1 MADDNNF
8 KLRVL
13 GLSPFWLLISLLAL
27 GSFVFLSISALQNDN
42 LLLAITVLVMF
53 IIFISGLV
61 LSGLK
66 VEDDASWGSNTLS
79 MTLGFVAWTLW
90 LELGNLGAQ
99 QSVIFQP
106 LGQNHLFA
114 TISGEL
120 PLITEVVSNAL
131 LIPIAEEMFWAV
143 GLSYT
148 IIRVMNGF
156 SKKYSF
162 LGKPWLQIL
171 VVVIISGLSFA
182 YFHVGS
188 ASLAGFVI
196 AAIIFR
202 TVLLVSVYADKY
214 YDYIKWLG
222 LTLAFTL
229 GAHFA
234 NNIAQYGYSNTIAAL
249 QTEPVVLVIVLL
261 FFGTVFVSGLNHLIS
276 IIEKSRK
283 RIVES

>member
-1 MADDNNF
+1 MADNNSDF
-8 KLRVL
+8 RPKIL
-13 GLSPFWLLISLLAL
+13 GLTPFWLLTSLLAL

-42 LLLAITVLVMF
+42 LLLGITVLVMF

-66 VEDDASWGSNTLS
+66 IDDKASWGSNTLS
-79 MTLGFVAWTLW
+79 LTLGFAVWTLW
-90 LELGNLGAQ
+90 LKLGSLGAQ
-99 QSVIFQP
+99 QSVIFEP

-120 PLITEVVSNAL
+120 PLIVEVVSNAL

-148 IIRVMNGF
+148 LIRIMNGF
-156 SKKYSF
+156 AKKYSLF
-162 LGKPWLQIL
+162 GKPWFQIL
-171 VVVIISGLSFA
+171 VVVLISGFTFA

-188 ASLAGFVI
+188 ASLVAFVI
-196 AAIIFR
+196 MAIFFR
-202 TVLLVSVYADKY
+202 SFILVSVYAEKY
-214 YDYIKWLG
+214 YDYIKWLS
-222 LTLAFTL
+222 LTLAFSL

-234 NNIAQYGYSNTIAAL
+234 NNIAQYGYSNTLVAL

-261 FFGTVFVSGLNHLIS
+261 YFGVVFVSGINHLIW
-276 IIEKSRK
+276 IIEKGRRK
-283 RIVES
+283 VTS